1 MWNRSLSMSYIKKV
15 GAMVLAMLWLRKK
28 RSLLAAAGIF
38 VGVAAVITLMSLGG
52 STRLQI
58 LQEIEKLGTNQLIIE
73 AAREI
78 RPTSERGGGGSSSP
92 GGGSLAQTLTVEDS
106 EELSSL
112 PEVKYSL
119 PVFKQ
124 EMVDINVG
132 SNVYSTTIFSASPEF
147 TEVFNFYPERGTFFS
162 SEEDDAASSVA
173 VLGRTVALELFG
185 SLDVVGLQVHI
196 NNVPFEVKGILEE
209 KGTDMEGEDLDDLV
223 VIPLTTGIRKVF
235 GEEYLTHIYLY
246 VESVDVLED
255 ISLLAAEVLRENHN
269 LESGDEDD
277 FKILNRL
284 ELVETHSMVGD
295 TLEVLITILVVITFL
310 AGGVGIMAIMLMS
323 LKERSWEIGLR
334 RSLGAAHLDIFVQFL
349 MEALYLGLAGGFGG
363 IVAGIVI
370 SLTVSIVMGL
380 PVFVSLSAVIF
391 SFLASISLGL
401 VFGVYP
407 ALIASYMDPAIALRS
422 K

>member
-28 RSLLAAAGIF
+28 RTLLAAAGIF

-78 RPTSERGGGGSSSP
+78 RPTSERGGGNSSSP
-92 GGGSLAQTLTVEDS
+92 GGGSLAQTLTLEDS

-112 PEVKYSL
+112 SEVKYSL

-124 EMVDINVG
+124 DMVDINVG

-147 TEVFNFYPERGTFFS
+147 TKVFNFYPERGTFFS
-162 SEEDDAASSVA
+162 PEEDDAASPVA

-185 SLDVVGLQVHI
+185 SMEVVGLQVHI

-407 ALIASYMDPAIALRS
+407 ALIASHLDPAIALRS

>member
-132 SNVYSTTIFSASPEF
+132 SNVYITTIFSASPEF

-246 VESVDVLED
+246 VESVDFFED

-349 MEALYLGLAGGFGG
+349 MEALYLGLAGGLGG
-363 IVAGIVI
+363 IAAGVVI

-380 PVFVSLSAVIF
+380 PIFVSFSAVIF

-407 ALIASYMDPAIALRS
+407 ALIASHLDPAIALRS